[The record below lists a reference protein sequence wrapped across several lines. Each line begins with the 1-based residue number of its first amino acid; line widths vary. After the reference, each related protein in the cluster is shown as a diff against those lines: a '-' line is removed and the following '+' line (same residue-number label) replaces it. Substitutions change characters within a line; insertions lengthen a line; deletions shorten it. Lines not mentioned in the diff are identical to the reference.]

1 MALEMKVYKDLTSVE
16 AKVMWGLSWRQ
27 LAATAILLPLGGGL
41 WFLFHWVLHFDD
53 IGMYLI
59 FLLCLPVALWGWW
72 RPHKLKPEHWIRYVF
87 RHQFGQKTYLL
98 DGKEI
103 ENPRNAVKPGLDERS
118 RR

>member
-1 MALEMKVYKDLTSVE
+1 MKVYKDLTSVE

-27 LAATAILLPLGGGL
+27 LAATAILLPVAGGL
-41 WFLFHWVLHFDD
+41 WFLFHWVLRLDD
-53 IGMYLI
+53 AGMYLI

-98 DGKEI
+98 DGKES
-103 ENPRNAVKPGLDERS
+103 ENPRHSTKPGLDERS